1 MPALT
6 CPVCGALDRIGD
18 TLRCEACGTWL
29 EYGEDRKL
37 RLSPEAL
44 TCTCGTRNPL
54 TSQAC
59 EACGRVLQQRC
70 TRCGML
76 HPLGRR
82 VCSRYG
88 QAMAGPWGARWAVP
102 AALLL
107 LTVGLAAA
115 LWPWKPADPPQPV
128 PTPIALVGPRLD
140 VVFVID
146 ATGSM
151 ADEIDV
157 VKQHIQAM
165 MSRIRGGRPAP
176 RVRFGLVAYRDHGD
190 EFVNRVFDLAEDP
203 GIVESAVRQLQADG
217 GGDTP
222 EAVAEALHAALHEIR
237 WDEAQGTSRMLFL
250 VGDAAPHQ
258 DFGADFRAEVRAA
271 RARGITVHALGCSGI
286 QSSGEVEFRQVA
298 ELGGGRFEF
307 LTYRQEVVRADGSS
321 GHVLYQGGATYE
333 ATEEA
338 RDWRRGAS
346 HMLREGKA
354 RAMPA
359 ATAPLPAA
367 PSAGLENNL
376 DSVLTE
382 SVMDEARKSG
392 VSY

>member
-6 CPVCGALDRIGD
+6 CPVCGAQDLLGD
-18 TLRCEACGTWL
+18 ALRCGACGTWL

-37 RLSPEAL
+37 HPSPEAL
-44 TCTCGTRNPL
+44 TCPCGTRNPL
-54 TSQAC
+54 TSPVC
-59 EACGRVLQQRC
+59 EACGQALQQRC

-88 QAMAGPWGARWAVP
+88 QVMAASWGARQAVS
-102 AALLL
+102 AAVLLVAL
-107 LTVGLAAA
+107 GLAVV
-115 LWPWKPADPPQPV
+115 LWPSRPVDEPQPF
-128 PTPIALVGPRLD
+128 PTPVALVGPRLD

-157 VKQHIQAM
+157 VKEHIQAM
-165 MSRIRGGRPAP
+165 MARIRAGRPAP

-190 EFVNRVFDLAEDP
+190 EFLNRVFDLAEDP
-203 GIVESAVRQLQADG
+203 GFVELAMRQLQADG

-222 EAVAEALHAALHEIR
+222 EAVAEALHAAVHEIH
-237 WDEAQGTSRMLFL
+237 WDDRQGTSRMLFL

-258 DFGADFRAEVRAA
+258 DFGADVLAEVRAA
-271 RARGITVHALGCSGI
+271 RARGITVHSLGCSGI
-286 QSSGEVEFRQVA
+286 QISGELEFRQVA
-298 ELGGGRFEF
+298 DLGGGRFEF
-307 LTYRQEVVRADGSS
+307 LTYRQQVVRADGGS

-338 RDWRRGAS
+338 RDWKRGAS

-354 RAMPA
+354 RALPA
-359 ATAPLPAA
+359 AAPLPAA